1 MKKLLD
7 FLFGKDRKAAAESI
21 FWNLLK
27 IIGIVSIFAIT
38 YGIMSIFDAII
49 GAL

>member
-21 FWNLLK
+21 FWNLLR
-27 IIGIVSIFAIT
+27 IISIVSIFAIA
-38 YGIMSIFDAII
+38 YGVISIFDAII
-49 GAL
+49 GSL